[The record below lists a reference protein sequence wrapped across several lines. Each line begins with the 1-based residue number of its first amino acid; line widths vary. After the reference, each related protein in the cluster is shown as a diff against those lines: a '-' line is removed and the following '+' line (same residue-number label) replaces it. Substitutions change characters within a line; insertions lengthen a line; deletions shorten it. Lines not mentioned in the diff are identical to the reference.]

1 MGALFS
7 AVLFVGVNNASSV
20 QPVVSVERTVY
31 YREKATGM
39 YAPFPYALAQGLV
52 EIPYILVQTV
62 IYGSITYLMINFEK
76 TAGKFFLYLI
86 FMFLTFTYCTFYG
99 MMAIGLTPSQQL
111 AAVVSSAFYS
121 IWNLLAGFLIPKP
134 KIPGWWIWFYY
145 ICPFAWTLNGII
157 SSQLGDVE
165 SELDDANF
173 KGSVKD
179 FIESYLGYH
188 HDQIGLCVGIT
199 VAFSALFFSAFA
211 ISIKVLNFQRR

>member
-1 MGALFS
+1 MGALFA

-39 YAPFPYALAQGLV
+39 YAAFPYALAQGLV
-52 EIPYILVQTV
+52 EVPYILVQTL
-62 IYGSITYLMINFEK
+62 IYGTITYFMINFEN
-76 TAGKFFLYLI
+76 TAGKFFLYLL

-157 SSQLGDVE
+157 SSQLGDVD
-165 SELDDANF
+165 SELNDANF
-173 KGSVKD
+173 HGSVKD
-179 FIESYLGYH
+179 FIKSYLGYH
-188 HDQIGLCVGIT
+188 HDQIGMCVGIL
-199 VAFSALFFSAFA
+199 VAFSALFFGVFA
-211 ISIKVLNFQRR
+211 VSIKVLNFQRR